1 VARVLAAIT
10 GAVSACRRAAP
21 VPVGRTGKLT
31 VLAFG
36 TFA

>member
-10 GAVSACRRAAP
+10 GRQCLPTRRASARR
-21 VPVGRTGKLT
+21 RTGKLT